1 MRSIMVLNP
10 KGGCGKSTITTNL
23 ASYFASAGKTVVIA
37 DFDPQGSSLAWL
49 GARPKSRPE
58 ILGVAAWKELV
69 KHPKNTDVIIM
80 DVPAGLHGKE
90 LTAMIRRAQTVIIPV
105 LPSPIDIRAAAQF
118 IHELLAVGKVSRDE
132 VKLAVTANR
141 VREHTVV
148 YHTLERFLNSL
159 DIPFIATLRDT
170 QNYIRAAERGVG
182 IFEMGPS
189 MVEPDLEQWTPL
201 IKWISSK
208 RSLPKK

>member
-1 MRSIMVLNP
+1 M
-10 KGGCGKSTITTNL
+10 
-23 ASYFASAGKTVVIA
+23 
-37 DFDPQGSSLAWL
+37 
-49 GARPKSRPE
+49 
-58 ILGVAAWKELV
+58 
-69 KHPKNTDVIIM
+69 
-80 DVPAGLHGKE
+80 
-90 LTAMIRRAQTVIIPV
+90 
-105 LPSPIDIRAAAQF
+105 
-118 IHELLAVGKVSRDE
+118 
-132 VKLAVTANR
+132 AVTANR